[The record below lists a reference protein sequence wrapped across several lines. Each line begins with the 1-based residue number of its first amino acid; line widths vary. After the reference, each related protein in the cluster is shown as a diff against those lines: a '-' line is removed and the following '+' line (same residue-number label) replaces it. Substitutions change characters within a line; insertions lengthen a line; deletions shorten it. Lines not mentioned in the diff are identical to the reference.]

1 MQFKFKPLEIVA
13 KSTFL
18 FTEDNN
24 NNGPVEHNNNAS
36 ENASD
41 NGLVD
46 HINEASVT
54 AIQSMAE
61 LLIGFAC
68 GHNFV
73 DYSVATN
80 DFCQRQKNL
89 IRNNTNLKVMKRVT
103 VGWV

>member
-1 MQFKFKPLEIVA
+1 MESYAGTMEQWALMQISLVIYEMSQTYIGKSGRHFNFKPLEIVA

-24 NNGPVEHNNNAS
+24 NNGLMEHNNNAS

-54 AIQSMAE
+54 AIQ
-61 LLIGFAC
+61 
-68 GHNFV
+68 
-73 DYSVATN
+73 
-80 DFCQRQKNL
+80 
-89 IRNNTNLKVMKRVT
+89 
-103 VGWV
+103 